1 MRFNRTTAQRKRIA
15 VRHEIAAGMLLMAD
29 AKLLREAFDN
39 YVNNAIKYTPPGGS
53 VTVTC
58 RPLPADGQIEFSVQ
72 DTGPGLSPEDQA
84 RLFRKFQ
91 KLTPRPTGGE
101 SSTGLGLSIV
111 KTIAERHQGQVGCE
125 SVVGQGARFWLRL
138 PARPPA

>member
-1 MRFNRTTAQRKRIA
+1 

-125 SVVGQGARFWLRL
+125 SAVGQGARFWLRL